1 MDQIDRR
8 ILKLLQRN
16 TGHSLAEVAERIG
29 LSTTPCWRRIQ
40 NLEAQGVIRKRV
52 ALLDRRKLNVGVT
65 VFVRIKTSQHDIAW
79 LNSFAKAVEDM
90 EEIVEV
96 YRMSGEIDYLLRVV
110 VPDVE
115 AYDVIYKRLIE
126 AVPMSD
132 VSSNFAMEEIKWTT
146 ALPLAYAT

>member
-1 MDQIDRR
+1 MKFGIDR
-8 ILKLLQRN
+8 LLEDKTLRAPLV
-16 TGHSLAEVAERIG
+16 G
-29 LSTTPCWRRIQ
+29 
-40 NLEAQGVIRKRV
+40 KRV

-79 LNSFAKAVEDM
+79 LDRFAKVVESM

-110 VPDVE
+110 VPDIE
-115 AYDVIYKRLIE
+115 AYDVIYKRLID

>member
-16 TGHSLAEVAERIG
+16 TTYSLAEVAERVG

-79 LNSFAKAVEDM
+79 LDRFAKVVESM

-110 VPDVE
+110 VPDIE
-115 AYDVIYKRLIE
+115 AYDVIYKRLID

>member
-1 MDQIDRR
+1 MTSPGSTVLPR
-8 ILKLLQRN
+8 
-16 TGHSLAEVAERIG
+16 
-29 LSTTPCWRRIQ
+29 LS
-40 NLEAQGVIRKRV
+40 
-52 ALLDRRKLNVGVT
+52 
-65 VFVRIKTSQHDIAW
+65 
-79 LNSFAKAVEDM
+79 
-90 EEIVEV
+90 
-96 YRMSGEIDYLLRVV
+96 IDYLLRVV